1 MENNNNISSVLRE
14 ATKDILTEDVLKEIE
29 AAFNSTVNER
39 VQLHVEKALSEQDA
53 DYSKKL
59 ETLVEAID
67 TDHTDKLKKVVEAI
81 DADRAEKL
89 KTVVEKYEAALNKE
103 AAAFKS
109 SMVDKV
115 SKFLDL
121 YIDEK
126 LPTTAINEAVK
137 NKRAVGLLE
146 DLRKVLSVDMIL
158 AKDNIRDAIVD
169 GKTKIDEAAS
179 QLEAANK
186 QVTKLTEENKKLTS
200 KIVLEEKISNLDEDE
215 KTYMKK
221 MLNGKS
227 AEFIKENFDYTLNLF
242 EKTEEERISNLKT
255 EAVTESVSTTVD
267 RPVIEEKVS
276 EPVNEEVAPAF
287 GLYMSELKKY

>member
-1 MENNNNISSVLRE
+1 MENNNISSVLRE

-29 AAFNSTVNER
+29 AAFNNTVNER
-39 VQLHVEKALSEQDA
+39 VQLHVEKALSEQDT

-59 ETLVEAID
+59 ETLIEAID

-89 KTVVEKYEAALNKE
+89 KTVVEKYETALNKE

-115 SKFLDL
+115 SKFLDI

-126 LPTTAINEAVK
+126 LPTAAINEAVK
-137 NKRAVGLLE
+137 NKRAVALLE

-186 QVTKLTEENKKLTS
+186 QVTKLTDENAKLAS
-200 KIVLEEKISNLDEDE
+200 KVVLEGKISDLDEDRRA
-215 KTYMKK
+215 YMKK
-221 MLNGKS
+221 MFNGKS
-227 AEFIKENFDYTLNLF
+227 SDFIKENFDYTLNLF
-242 EKTEEERISNLKT
+242 EKTEEERLSNLKT
-255 EAVTESVSTTVD
+255 EAVTESVTTNVD
-267 RPVIEEKVS
+267 RPVIEESASDLVHE
-276 EPVNEEVAPAF
+276 EPTPAF
-287 GLYMSELKKY
+287 GYYMNELKKY

>member
-29 AAFNSTVNER
+29 AAFNNTVNER

-81 DADRAEKL
+81 DADRADKL
-89 KTVVEKYEAALNKE
+89 KTVVEKYETALNKE

-126 LPTTAINEAVK
+126 LPTAAINEAVK
-137 NKRAVGLLE
+137 NKRAVALLE

-179 QLEAANK
+179 QLEAAIK
-186 QVTKLTEENKKLTS
+186 QVAKLTEENKKLTS
-200 KIVLEEKISNLDEDE
+200 KVVLEGKISNLDEDK

-221 MLNGKS
+221 MLDGKS

-242 EKTEEERISNLKT
+242 EKTEEERLSNLKT

-276 EPVNEEVAPAF
+276 EPANEEAAPAF

>member
-1 MENNNNISSVLRE
+1 MENNNNITSVLRE

-81 DADRAEKL
+81 DADRADKL
-89 KTVVEKYEAALNKE
+89 KTVVEKYETALNKE

-146 DLRKVLSVDMIL
+146 ELRKVLSVDMIL

-186 QVTKLTEENKKLTS
+186 QVTKLTEENMKLTS

-242 EKTEEERISNLKT
+242 EKTEEERLSNLKT

-276 EPVNEEVAPAF
+276 EPVNEEKAPSF
-287 GLYMSELKKY
+287 GLYMNELKKY

>member
-1 MENNNNISSVLRE
+1 MENNNNITSVLRE

-29 AAFNSTVNER
+29 AAFNTTVNER
-39 VQLHVEKALSEQDA
+39 VQLHVEKALSEQDT

-89 KTVVEKYEAALNKE
+89 KTVVEKYETALNKE

-115 SKFLDL
+115 SKFLDI

-126 LPTTAINEAVK
+126 LPTAAINEAVK
-137 NKRAVGLLE
+137 NKRAAGLLE

-158 AKDNIRDAIVD
+158 AKDTIRDAIVD

-186 QVTKLTEENKKLTS
+186 QVAKLTEENKKVTS
-200 KIVLEEKISNLDEDE
+200 KIVLEEKISNLDEDR
-215 KTYMKK
+215 KTYMKR

-227 AEFIKENFDYTLNLF
+227 SEFIKENFAYTLNLF
-242 EKTEEERISNLKT
+242 EKTEEERLLNLKT
-255 EAVTESVSTTVD
+255 EAVTESVTTNVD
-267 RPVIEEKVS
+267 RPVIEEAVS
-276 EPVNEEVAPAF
+276 EFAGDEAAPAF